1 MSQLFAL
8 AISIGGLAV
17 AASWLFLG
25 PLAALDMQVWQA
37 FIAWG
42 AFFHNGGKAS
52 GAALKTSA
60 CMGLGAIIGMSAVIV
75 AGHLQGL
82 GSLAAPVAIGLGVAT
97 FVLAAHVPILS
108 VIPCSAYGF
117 SCVGGL
123 ILLKQ
128 VAPTA
133 AIVPTLASI
142 VVGTAFAML
151 SEVIADALTSKG
163 EEPNPSR
170 IPL

>member
-1 MSQLFAL
+1 MSHLFAL
-8 AISIGGLAV
+8 AVSIGGLAV

-25 PLAALDMQVWQA
+25 PLAAFDMQVWQA

-42 AFFHNGGKAS
+42 AFFHNGGRAG

-60 CMGLGAIIGMSAVIV
+60 CMGLGAVVGMLAVML
-75 AGHLQGL
+75 AGNLQGL
-82 GSLAAPVAIGLGVAT
+82 GSLAAPVAIGLGVVA
-97 FVLAAHVPILS
+97 FVLAAHVPVLS

-128 VAPTA
+128 VVPTA
-133 AIVPTLASI
+133 AIFPTLASI
-142 VVGTAFAML
+142 VIGTAFATL
-151 SEVIADALTSKG
+151 SEVVSDALTNKG
-163 EEPNPSR
+163 REGDPSR

>member
-8 AISIGGLAV
+8 AVSIGGLAV
-17 AASWLFLG
+17 VASWLFLG
-25 PLAALDMQVWQA
+25 PLAAFDMQVWQA

-42 AFFHNGGKAS
+42 AFFHNGGRAG
-52 GAALKTSA
+52 GAAIKTSA
-60 CMGLGAIIGMSAVIV
+60 CMSLGAVVGMSAVIL

-82 GSLAAPVAIGLGVAT
+82 GSLAAPVAIGIGVVV
-97 FVLAAHVPILS
+97 FVLAAHVPALS

-133 AIVPTLASI
+133 AIAPTVASI
-142 VVGTAFAML
+142 VIGTAFAML
-151 SEVIADALTSKG
+151 SEVIAEFLTNKAQ
-163 EEPNPSR
+163 EPKPSR
-170 IPL
+170 MSL

>member
-8 AISIGGLAV
+8 AVSLGGLAV

-25 PLAALDMQVWQA
+25 PLAAFDMQVWQA

-42 AFFHNGGKAS
+42 AFFHNGGRAG
-52 GAALKTSA
+52 GAALKTGA
-60 CMGLGAIIGMSAVIV
+60 GMGLGAVVGMLAVIL
-75 AGHLQGL
+75 AGNLHGL
-82 GSLAAPVAIGLGVAT
+82 GSLAAPVAIGLCVVA
-97 FVLAAHVPILS
+97 FVLAAHVPLLS

-142 VVGTAFAML
+142 VVGTAFAVL
-151 SEVIADALTSKG
+151 SEVLADALRSKG
-163 EEPNPSR
+163 QEASPSR